1 MVFSLPGRGPFRP
14 ARPFLS
20 SFADLSLSF
29 ADLIGESPSEHLL
42 PPPASRG
49 ARPLPLDGHPRLALA
64 PLVGGVRPHAP
75 HPRPPTAQANVRRP
89 PHTGPPDAAVSFP
102 GLLGKV
108 PGCFGEGLILG
119 PGPSPSNIVQ
129 SISRGHLDGEGQ
141 PSVIRP
147 SPFRSR
153 RKAFSARPRGLE
165 LFRQEAASGFP
176 LFEK

>member
-1 MVFSLPGRGPFRP
+1 MVFSLSCRGPFRP

-20 SFADLSLSF
+20 SFADLFLSF

-49 ARPLPLDGHPRLALA
+49 ARPLPLDRHPRLALA
-64 PLVGGVRPHAP
+64 PLVGGVRPQAP

-108 PGCFGEGLILG
+108 PGCFGEG
-119 PGPSPSNIVQ
+119 
-129 SISRGHLDGEGQ
+129 Q
-141 PSVIRP
+141 PSENRP

-153 RKAFSARPRGLE
+153 RKVFSARPRGLE
-165 LFRQEAASGFP
+165 LFRQEAVSGFP
-176 LFEK
+176 LFERASAES